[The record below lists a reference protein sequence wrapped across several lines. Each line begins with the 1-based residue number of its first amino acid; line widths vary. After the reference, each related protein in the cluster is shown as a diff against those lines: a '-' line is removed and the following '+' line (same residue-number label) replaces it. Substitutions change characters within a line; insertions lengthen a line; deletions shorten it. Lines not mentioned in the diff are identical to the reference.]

1 MNTPEWVEVIL
12 IIGSVAAAIT
22 GVTALSIK
30 IVKGIRN
37 VVKSCRWII
46 DSIKTLLEHST
57 ENHMDILR
65 LTVMN
70 SEMPLSERIIAG
82 KRYLDAGGNGDV
94 KHYIEDH
101 LLPHDMPANHQEF
114 CPISDVKKG
123 DQDGKEES
131 KD

>member
-1 MNTPEWVEVIL
+1 MNAPQWVEIIL
-12 IIGSVAAAIT
+12 IIGSVTAAIT
-22 GVTALSIK
+22 GVTALIIK

-123 DQDGKEES
+123 DQDGKEGT